1 MLRPVILLG
10 HGATGQDCS
19 RYLEFGMPVLTSW
32 QAKDSVDNFHPN
44 YFGCPGI
51 YGNRAANKIVFEADT
66 IFAVGNRC
74 SIWNVG
80 YEGFRPD
87 QEVVMFDV
95 DEAEVRKFPNARY
108 VRLDL
113 SKSYPD
119 LSDANVP
126 EWMQNCHNWRAELPW
141 VESPTH
147 DDTDKINSYRFTEA
161 LQKYLKPDQVIV
173 TDMGTAL
180 ICAHQV
186 LKLKPPQ
193 RLMTSGG
200 LGEMGCALP
209 AAVGASFARDKGEV
223 LCLATDGG
231 MMLNL
236 QELQTIKHHNL
247 PVKIIVYRND
257 GYLMIQHTQ
266 RVGRMEESGVA
277 PDSGVSFPDYRFL
290 AHAMGLAACDVYTWD
305 DFNKAIPALFTTRGP
320 ALVQYHMAP
329 RQPLMPK
336 LDPVFV
342 DGKPTSPPFWKMSP
356 C

>member
-1 MLRPVILLG
+1 VRRPVILLG
-10 HGATGQDCS
+10 HGATFEPH
-19 RYLEFGMPVLTSW
+19 RYLEMGIPVLTSW
-32 QAKDSVDNFHPN
+32 QAKDRVDNFHPN

-51 YGNRAANKIVFEADT
+51 YGNRAANRILFEADT
-66 IFAVGNRC
+66 VYAVGNRC

-87 QEVVMFDV
+87 QRVVMFDV
-95 DEAEVRKFPNARY
+95 DEAEVRKFPHAEY
-108 VRLDL
+108 VRTDL
-113 SKSYPD
+113 SEE
-119 LSDANVP
+119 VP
-126 EWMQNCHNWRAELPW
+126 ELISGGVEWMNQCDKWHKEMPW

-147 DDTDKINSYRFTEA
+147 DDTDYINSYRFTEA
-161 LQKYLKPDQVIV
+161 LQKYLKPGQVIV

-193 RLMTSGG
+193 RIMTSGG

-223 LCLATDGG
+223 LCLTTDGG

-236 QELQTIKHHNL
+236 QELQTIWHHQL
-247 PVKIIVYRND
+247 PVKIIVYRNE

-266 RVGRMEESGVA
+266 KMGRMEESGVDS
-277 PDSGVSFPDYRFL
+277 DSGVSFPDYRYL
-290 AHAMGLAACDVYTWD
+290 ANSMGFHACDVRTWEH
-305 DFNKAIPALFTTRGP
+305 FNTAIPQLFEHRGP
-320 ALVQYHMAP
+320 ALIQFHMKP
-329 RQPLMPK
+329 RQPLVPK